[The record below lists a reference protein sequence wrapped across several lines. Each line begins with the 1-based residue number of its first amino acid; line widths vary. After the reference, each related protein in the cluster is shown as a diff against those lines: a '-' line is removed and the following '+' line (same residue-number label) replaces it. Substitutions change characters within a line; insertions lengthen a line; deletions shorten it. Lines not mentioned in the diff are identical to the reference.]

1 MYWFIFDLPS
11 SPEGFLGLPEEMATP
26 YWEGLRHFPHRH
38 CCAGPGLQPVVERFF
53 RAADSAAGPMRSIR
67 MYLALMGYLY
77 ELVALSQRVPV
88 RALSAAIANVVEYI
102 DAHLEGRIPVERL
115 AREAGLSVPRFKARF
130 RSETGFPPAEFVLRR
145 RIEHARQLLQQG
157 GRTVLEVALQTGFC
171 SSQYFASAFRRITGA
186 TPTSFRNKRPAP
198 GGSECDG

>member
-1 MYWFIFDLPS
+1 
-11 SPEGFLGLPEEMATP
+11 
-26 YWEGLRHFPHRH
+26 
-38 CCAGPGLQPVVERFF
+38 
-53 RAADSAAGPMRSIR
+53 
-67 MYLALMGYLY
+67 
-77 ELVALSQRVPV
+77 V

-145 RIEHARQLLQQG
+145 RIEHARQLLQEG

-171 SSQYFASAFRRITGA
+171 SSQYFASAFRRITGT
-186 TPTSFRNKRPAP
+186 TPTSFRNKQP
-198 GGSECDG
+198 GAVASERHG